1 MTNKQFLIFHGLFY
15 TYGFTRGYRS
25 FNMRESEFKKQK
37 ELREINIKHLFT
49 EKVIRGFCN
58 GMAYGLPIYNIS
70 MGLKLVNR
78 LEISFSNL
86 DKKNHISSYEE
97 LTGLCEDTI

>member
-1 MTNKQFLIFHGLFY
+1 MNKQFHELFY
-15 TYGFTRGYRS
+15 AYGFTRGYRS
-25 FNMRESEFKKQK
+25 INMREKPK
-37 ELREINIKHLFT
+37 ELREIKIEPLFT

-86 DKKNHISSYEE
+86 DKKNYISSYEE